1 MPPYGG
7 GMEVGMKILSKIITG
22 VVIAAAIA
30 AIGIGSYMSTRIKY
44 NDEGCLGNTAGNL
57 MNKGLFAE
65 HNGKIY
71 FSNPYDGDQLYSMNS
86 DCTDIKKLSDDSV
99 SYINV
104 TDNYIFY
111 VRNNFDPDNAGMI
124 FRGQLYGIIR
134 SKLNGKNGKA
144 LTIDVV
150 PSMVLI
156 GNRVYYGSYDNGRI
170 QTMYTSIDK
179 KETST
184 IKNTQIPLYSIAGS
198 KVYYSGTDGDHD
210 IHSLDLSSGL
220 SETLLEGNTYLAS
233 MDDDILYYLDMS
245 NNYALTAYDTLTDVT
260 KVLYDGKCINY
271 NIYDDVIFFQTED
284 GNNALHR
291 MKLDGSGD
299 TIIAAGNCDSISCT
313 SQYTFFTFYGQ
324 NILYRVPTHDGTDVE
339 VFTYVPER

>member
-30 AIGIGSYMSTRIKY
+30 AIGVGSYMSTRIKY
-44 NDEGCLGNTAGNL
+44 NDEGYIGNKSGNL

-111 VRNNFDPDNAGMI
+111 VRNNFDADNAGMV
-124 FRGQLYGIIR
+124 FRGQLYGVIR
-134 SKLNGKNGKA
+134 SKLNGRNGKA
-144 LTIDVV
+144 LTVDVIS
-150 PSMVLI
+150 SMALI
-156 GNRVYYGSYDNGRI
+156 GNRVYYGSYDDGKI

-184 IKNTQIPLYSIAGS
+184 IKNTQIPLYSIADN

-245 NNYALTAYDTLTDVT
+245 NNYALTAYDTLTGVT
-260 KVLYDGKCINY
+260 KVLYDDKCINY

-291 MKLDGSGD
+291 MKLDGSSD
-299 TIIAAGNCDSISCT
+299 TIIATGNCDSISCT

-324 NILYRVPTHDGTDVE
+324 NILYRVPTHDGTNVD
-339 VFTYVPER
+339 VFTYVPEK